1 MAYYKDIREYIDA
14 LEKKD
19 LLWRIKSPVKK
30 ETELMPIVRWQFRGL
45 PEEQRRAF
53 LFENVVDAQGRKYES
68 PVLVA
73 ALGASRQVYA
83 AGVGC
88 SMEELRDKWAQ
99 ALIGPIAPKLVAS
112 GPVQEEIMRGAELE
126 KVGLDKFP
134 FTIDT
139 PGFDGLQRTTATHW
153 ISKDPETGIG
163 NIGNYSGHVHAR
175 NRMTIGLGTIQHMMT
190 HLKKAKA
197 LGRPLQAA
205 IVVGAVPAVGYA
217 SVAKV
222 PYGQDE
228 MAVAGGLAGEAIE
241 VVKCQTVDLEVP
253 ATAEIVIE
261 GEISTEYFESQTGS
275 FGEYTGYMAET
286 HLCPVFDITC
296 ITNRKNPIFHSFIS
310 QMPPSE
316 SSKLRQIAFEG
327 GMLKFLKHD
336 CGLPYVLKVAPYE
349 AGQSHFYFVI
359 QLKQSNPW
367 ESWQALYAAA
377 AFNVGMGRFI
387 IAVDDDID
395 PWDHESVIWAMGLRC
410 QPHRDTRIITG
421 KRVSLDPSTA
431 PPGSPRPEAE
441 YPQPSGC
448 SAILLNATRNWHY
461 PPVALPKREYMERAR
476 EIWEAEGLPALTPKV
491 PWHGYELG
499 YWPERYAE
507 AAKMNLAGE
516 LYKLG
521 ERTKKERGPF
531 GTR

>member
-1 MAYYKDIREYIDA
+1 
-14 LEKKD
+14 
-19 LLWRIKSPVKK
+19 
-30 ETELMPIVRWQFRGL
+30 
-45 PEEQRRAF
+45 
-53 LFENVVDAQGRKYES
+53 
-68 PVLVA
+68 
-73 ALGASRQVYA
+73 
-83 AGVGC
+83 VGC
-88 SMEELRDKWAQ
+88 ALEELRDKWAQ
-99 ALIGPIAPKLVAS
+99 ALIEPIPPRLVAS
-112 GPVQEEIMRGAELE
+112 GPAQEEIMKGAELE

-153 ISKDPETGIG
+153 ISKDPETGIS

-175 NRMTIGLGTIQHMMT
+175 NRMTIGLGTMQHMMT

-253 ATAEIVIE
+253 ASAEIVIE
-261 GEISTEYFESQTGS
+261 GEISTEYFEPQTGS

-316 SSKLRQIAFEG
+316 SSKLRQVAFEG
-327 GMLKFLKHD
+327 GLLKFLKHD

-359 QLKQSNPW
+359 QL
-367 ESWQALYAAA
+367 
-377 AFNVGMGRFI
+377 
-387 IAVDDDID
+387 ID

-410 QPHRDTRIITG
+410 QPHRDTRIVSG

-431 PPGSPRPEAE
+431 PPGSPRSEAE
-441 YPQPSGC
+441 YPKPDGASV
-448 SAILLNATRNWHY
+448 ILINATRNWDY
-461 PPVALPKREYMERAR
+461 PPVALPRKEYMERAK
-476 EIWEAEGLPALTPKV
+476 EIWEAEGLPPLTPRV

-499 YWPERYAE
+499 YWPEKYAE
-507 AAKMNLAGE
+507 AARMNLAGE

-521 ERTKKERGPF
+521 EMRKKEREPF
-531 GTR
+531 V